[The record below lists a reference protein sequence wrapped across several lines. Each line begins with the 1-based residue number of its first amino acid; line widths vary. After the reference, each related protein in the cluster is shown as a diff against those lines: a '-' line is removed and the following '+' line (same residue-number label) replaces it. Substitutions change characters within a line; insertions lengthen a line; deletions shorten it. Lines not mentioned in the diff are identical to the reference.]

1 MCVVARMTDV
11 LIVGAGPAG
20 SFLAYLLACRGVS
33 VTIIDKA
40 AFPRDKVCG
49 GGLSNKTVELLPFDL
64 APVVQRRLIGAF
76 LTYRNRDTVVK
87 DLGDRGG
94 VAVLR
99 SEFDH
104 WLLRNAADAGATIR
118 EATAFERVETRAD
131 GIAVTTSRG
140 VLKARYLVGA
150 DGVFSQVRHAIFGRG
165 VVTYAPAV
173 EALVSVTPEHH
184 ERLGNRVLFDFGGM
198 PHGYG
203 WIFPK
208 EDHLNVGVYSI
219 YPTRSIKTALA
230 RFMSRYEILQTPL
243 RVRFQG
249 SAIPVTNRRQ
259 RIARENVLLVGDAA
273 GFAESFLGEGIYFAL
288 QSATI
293 AADALFSTFDGSP
306 SRAYRRLIAARLQPD
321 LTYAALSARLFYP
334 FQRAAFLGMV
344 RDERVNGYF
353 AEMIA
358 GGSRPRDCFY
368 KALLTWPCCLWSR
381 RLAPLAAPLL

>member
-1 MCVVARMTDV
+1 
-11 LIVGAGPAG
+11 
-20 SFLAYLLACRGVS
+20 
-33 VTIIDKA
+33 
-40 AFPRDKVCG
+40 
-49 GGLSNKTVELLPFDL
+49 
-64 APVVQRRLIGAF
+64 
-76 LTYRNRDTVVK
+76 
-87 DLGDRGG
+87 
-94 VAVLR
+94 
-99 SEFDH
+99 
-104 WLLRNAADAGATIR
+104 LLRKAADAGATIR
-118 EATAFERVETRAD
+118 EATAFERIETRAD

-249 SAIPVTNRRQ
+249 LRSPSRTGNNGSRGERSARQ
-259 RIARENVLLVGDAA
+259 RRGRLRGIVPGRRNLLRA
-273 GFAESFLGEGIYFAL
+273 

-293 AADALFSTFDGSP
+293 ATDALWHLRWLAEPRLQAADRGSP
-306 SRAYRRLIAARLQPD
+306 AAGPDVCRAQCPAVLS
-321 LTYAALSARLFYP
+321 LSAGRVPGDGEERTRKRLL
-334 FQRAAFLGMV
+334 R
-344 RDERVNGYF
+344 
-353 AEMIA
+353 EMIWS
-358 GGSRPRDCFY
+358 SRPRECFY